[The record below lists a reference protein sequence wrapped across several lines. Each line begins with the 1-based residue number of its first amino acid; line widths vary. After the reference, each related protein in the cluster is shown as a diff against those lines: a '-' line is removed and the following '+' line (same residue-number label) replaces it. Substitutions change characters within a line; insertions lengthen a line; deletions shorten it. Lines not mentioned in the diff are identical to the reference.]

1 FSVYPAHFVAVFVR
15 DVRTLYLY
23 AVGGHL
29 GVAGGGRHTALGDAL
44 SAAELF
50 TRIVPLLKDQG
61 VVTLGDALALAGR
74 ARRTRSEQRSLGWHV
89 P

>member
-1 FSVYPAHFVAVFVR
+1 PGHLVAVLEP
-15 DVRTLYLY
+15 DLRTLYLD
-23 AVGGHL
+23 AVCRHL
-29 GVAGGGRHTALGDAL
+29 GVAVGGRHTALGDAL